1 MLKLFAAVPKSFIKP
16 KRKVDVPRTD
26 NLIFKLH
33 YKVRLNRFDMHN
45 SSVIPKEVQS
55 VKSVNR
61 IFTSQNLKF
70 PHFGVANF
78 TEFSEKCINFKKP
91 LIFQI

>member
-33 YKVRLNRFDMHN
+33 YKVRLDPFVM
-45 SSVIPKEVQS
+45 
-55 VKSVNR
+55 
-61 IFTSQNLKF
+61 
-70 PHFGVANF
+70 
-78 TEFSEKCINFKKP
+78 
-91 LIFQI
+91 